1 MMINY
6 RAAHMES
13 VAATASHM
21 VKQMLE
27 RQPLSPAKVTFA
39 YRVAAGP
46 ALAKAASAVW
56 TAQSGVLTLHARG
69 AAWCRDNGIG
79 YYQFLYWRDKLQ
91 RPVRQGKTGHFIP
104 LSVAA
109 TPVRLECN
117 GVSLLVSPG
126 FDPLLL
132 QDIVS
137 ALRNC

>member
-69 AAWCRDNGIG
+69 AAWCRELERASPVLRDRMTF
-79 YYQFLYWRDKLQ
+79 FLG
-91 RPVRQGKTGHFIP
+91 PNV
-104 LSVAA
+104 
-109 TPVRLECN
+109 
-117 GVSLLVSPG
+117 VSKILVIE
-126 FDPLLL
+126 DPH
-132 QDIVS
+132 
-137 ALRNC
+137 A

>member
-46 ALAKAASAVW
+46 ALAKAASVD
-56 TAQSGVLTLHARG
+56 VLVFARVVDTL
-69 AAWCRDNGIG
+69 
-79 YYQFLYWRDKLQ
+79 K
-91 RPVRQGKTGHFIP
+91 
-104 LSVAA
+104 
-109 TPVRLECN
+109 
-117 GVSLLVSPG
+117 SP
-126 FDPLLL
+126 
-132 QDIVS
+132 I
-137 ALRNC
+137 